1 MIPEKKQWVSELN
14 NLQEWNRSMIDLYEV
29 KIKASNS
36 IVMQIKDYKR
46 LKKKVVKLIFDLDLS
61 TV

>member
-1 MIPEKKQWVSELN
+1 
-14 NLQEWNRSMIDLYEV
+14 MIDLYEV